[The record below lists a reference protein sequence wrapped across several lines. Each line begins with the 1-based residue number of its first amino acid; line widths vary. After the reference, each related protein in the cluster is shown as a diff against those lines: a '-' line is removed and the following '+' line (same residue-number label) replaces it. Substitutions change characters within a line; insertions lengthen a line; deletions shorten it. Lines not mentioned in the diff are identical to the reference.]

1 MSGFLS
7 ILDARKK
14 EWQQRKRWWIQ
25 KYNIQSELG
34 REDTISKSRFWDD
47 NTVSIFDAKLCEDIY
62 TSFIPP
68 SGSILDPFAGG
79 SVRGIVAEELGF
91 SYTGIELSQEQVDAN
106 QLQSSKPTWICG
118 DSDVVLDTLNSQYD
132 LIFTCPPY
140 HDLEIYSDNPNDLS
154 NMDWDEFLV
163 KYKSIIKK
171 SYDTLKDNRFFII
184 VVTEIRDRLT
194 TGNYKIG
201 KYKGF
206 VPSTIQIAEDCGFHY
221 YNDVVLINSS
231 QQSGR
236 MSNVYFNRN
245 RKVASTH
252 QNVLMFVKGN
262 PDLATEDI
270 QWDGTYVCDIE
281 GKQYKSFREAAID
294 IEPNK
299 LVASEV
305 KRRCQST
312 KYKYRNWNIIG
323 DIKHP
328 QIKYNIDGVLFQSI
342 NQIFEYFNGNVSTS
356 QIRTWIN
363 SSSKNWKHWKLAE
376 PAEYNISYIE
386 MESTWDNKIRLEL
399 DTISCGG
406 KAFTSIQ
413 EAATYFN
420 MSSERIRQKL
430 ISDKHIDYYYLD

>member
-1 MSGFLS
+1 MNGFLS
-7 ILDARKK
+7 VLDTRKK
-14 EWQQRKRWWIQ
+14 EWQARKRWWIQ

-47 NTVSIFDAKLCEDIY
+47 NTVSIFDATLCETIY

-91 SYTGIELSQEQVDAN
+91 RYTGVELSKEQIDAN
-106 QLQSSKPTWICG
+106 KLQSNKPTWICG
-118 DSDVVLDTLNSQYD
+118 DSEEVLDTLQDQYD
-132 LIFTCPPY
+132 LVFTCPPY

-154 NMDWDEFLV
+154 NMDWDTFLI
-163 KYKSIIKK
+163 KYKSIIQK
-171 SYDTLKDNRFFII
+171 SYDKLKDNRFFII
-184 VVTEIRDRLT
+184 VVSEIRDRLT

-206 VPSTIQIAEDCGFHY
+206 VPSTIRIAEECGFHY
-221 YNDVVLINSS
+221 YNDVVLINAS

-270 QWDGTYVCDIE
+270 EWDGTYVCEID
-281 GKQYKSFREAAID
+281 GKKYKSYREAAID

-305 KRRCQST
+305 ERRCMST
-312 KYKYRNWNIIG
+312 KYKYKDWNILGI
-323 DIKHP
+323 DKKPNI
-328 QIKYNIDGVLFQSI
+328 QFDIDGALFQ
-342 NQIFEYFNGNVSTS
+342 STS
-356 QIRTWIN
+356 QITKLLGNITENNVRTWVDSN
-363 SSSKNWKHWKLAE
+363 SKNWIHWKRVSSD
-376 PAEYNISYIE
+376 EYNVSYSE
-386 MESTWDNKIRLEL
+386 MEQTWNTAIRFEL
-399 DTISCGG
+399 NTIKCEGIEF
-406 KAFTSIQ
+406 KTIK
-413 EAATYFN
+413 EASQYFN
-420 MSSERIRQKL
+420 LSPERIRQKL
-430 ISDKHIDYYYLD
+430 VSDKYDDYIYLN